1 MSDVRETTEPVW
13 QQLRRFAENGD
24 EAGLRDFMS
33 TLSSPEAVGA
43 VLHLNIAEQR
53 AILLALEPE
62 DAAALLDE
70 VPDVSAAQLVEAL
83 DPEQAASI
91 IENLESDA
99 QGDLLHD
106 VPDDE
111 AEAILARME
120 PAAAAEARELAKYDP
135 DTAGGLMHTE
145 SFTFPSTATVGDVL
159 DRLVSS
165 DEDFERYR
173 GQHPYVVDGS
183 GKLLGVLSLRNLLL
197 SGRYT
202 SLTDISIEAISV
214 RTDASLEDLKTL
226 CDKTNFLGIP
236 VTDELGRLLGVVA
249 RADVSE
255 ALQTRADQDQL
266 KMQGI
271 VAEELRSMPLLFRSR
286 RRLSWLSINI
296 VLNILAASVIALYE
310 ETLAAVIALAVFL
323 PIVSDMSGCSG
334 NQAVAVSLRELT
346 LGAIDAG
353 EYVRV
358 WLKEVMVGVING
370 TVLGALLG
378 FAAYLW
384 KGNIFLGLV
393 VGIALALN
401 TILAVSLG
409 GTVPLFLRRMGVDPA
424 VASGPILTTV
434 TDMFGFFL
442 VLSIAALFLPR
453 LI

>member
-1 MSDVRETTEPVW
+1 MTSAEQIEPQW
-13 QQLRRFAENGD
+13 QQLLRLAEAED
-24 EAGLRDFMS
+24 VAGLRGFVAAMA
-33 TLSSPEAVGA
+33 PAEAVGA
-43 VLHLNIAEQR
+43 LLHLNVNEQR
-53 AILLALEPE
+53 SVLLTLELE
-62 DAAALLDE
+62 AAAALLDE
-70 VPDVSAAQLVEAL
+70 VPDAPAAQLIESLA
-83 DPEQAASI
+83 PEQAAAI
-91 IENLESDA
+91 IEYLDSDA
-99 QGDLLHD
+99 QGDLIHD
-106 VPDDE
+106 VPDED
-111 AEAILARME
+111 AEAILAEMA
-120 PAAAAEARELAKYDP
+120 PDVAAEARELAQYDP
-135 DTAGGLMHTE
+135 ETAGGLMRTE
-145 SFTFPSTATVGDVL
+145 TFTFPGTATVGDVL
-159 DRLVSS
+159 DRLVGS

-173 GQHPYVVDGS
+173 GEHPYIVEED
-183 GKLLGVLSLRNLLL
+183 GKLRGVLSLRNLLL

-202 SLTDISIEAISV
+202 NLSDISHDAVSV
-214 RTDASLEDLKTL
+214 GTGETLEDLKAL
-226 CDKTNFLGIP
+226 FDKTSFLGVP
-236 VTDELGRLLGVVA
+236 VTDELGRLVGVVS
-249 RADVSE
+249 REDVSE
-255 ALQTRADQDQL
+255 ALQSRADQDQL

-271 VAEELRSMPLLFRSR
+271 TAEELRSMPLLFRSR

-296 VLNILAASVIALYE
+296 VLNIIAASVIALYE

-346 LGAIDAG
+346 LGAIDAT

-358 WLKEVMVGVING
+358 WLIEVMVGMING

-384 KGNIFLGLV
+384 KGNIFLGIV
-393 VGIALALN
+393 VGTALALN